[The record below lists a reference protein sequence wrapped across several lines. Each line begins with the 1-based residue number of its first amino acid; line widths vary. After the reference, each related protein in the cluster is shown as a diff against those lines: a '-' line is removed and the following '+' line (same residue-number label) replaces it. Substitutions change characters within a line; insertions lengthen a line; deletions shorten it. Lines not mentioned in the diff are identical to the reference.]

1 MKIGLGTA
9 QLGLDYGIANRRGR
23 PDRDAVRAI
32 LDQAAEHGIR
42 VLDTSPA
49 YGDAEL
55 RIGELS
61 PAGTPFSIVTKTPEL
76 DAEHDAP
83 RHVEG
88 HLRESLRRLDTP
100 QVYGLLAHAP
110 DDLLGPRG
118 AAIYE
123 TLCRLRAAGMVSRI
137 GVSVYTGE
145 QIDAILERYEI
156 DLIQVPLSILDQRLL
171 DSGHLRALKQ
181 AGVEVHARSVF
192 LQGLLTLT
200 PAELPVY
207 FESAR
212 EPLLRL
218 GSAAEREGATI
229 LEAAIG
235 FVHGLAEVD
244 SLICGVE
251 SPDQIGPI
259 VRAARREIDPECFR
273 GLGLKDPRI
282 LDPSTWPA
290 GIR

>member
-1 MKIGLGTA
+1 MATEVKIGLGTA

-145 QIDAILERYEI
+145 QIDAILRSAPSTHGPDHVIEVGGVDIVI
-156 DLIQVPLSILDQRLL
+156 DHDHPAVGI
-171 DSGHLRALKQ
+171 G
-181 AGVEVHARSVF
+181 AGVALRGD
-192 LQGLLTLT
+192 QTGL
-200 PAELPVY
+200 
-207 FESAR
+207 F
-212 EPLLRL
+212 
-218 GSAAEREGATI
+218 
-229 LEAAIG
+229 
-235 FVHGLAEVD
+235 
-244 SLICGVE
+244 
-251 SPDQIGPI
+251 
-259 VRAARREIDPECFR
+259 
-273 GLGLKDPRI
+273 
-282 LDPSTWPA
+282 
-290 GIR
+290 